1 MEPARIRV
9 LCTAFAAVPGSSPH
23 SAAMLAMVA
32 SVRAEIDLIS
42 VKTESQP
49 HVDRLGDA
57 RMFRVP
63 VGDAAPLEQRVMFD
77 RAVARQLD
85 AERYD
90 VVHVTGPFEG
100 ALAAE
105 RKPTLGFTFVY
116 EMATFPDEALG
127 AEVERRWSEAH
138 EKCLSEADLVIV
150 PTESAKRAVSDVIPE
165 RRVVVVPPG
174 VDVGAFDWRPTAE
187 PNEPRLLYLGTFT
200 ADRDIATM
208 LGAVRRVRSTRPVL
222 LLMAGETDRG
232 RRQRLRA
239 MIEAFELKGAV
250 EVRGEP
256 PPQALPQII
265 AAADLCLAPASEVPR
280 FQALGDL
287 PQPLLEYLAC
297 QRPVVAAGV
306 PGVAEVLRDEQEG
319 LLYPPGDEQAFA
331 DAILEMLRDG
341 GLKGR
346 TIELGYKRVRELF
359 SSGARRRRMA
369 DVYERLTPGSQ
380 ITDPWEESFPDGWTG
395 QHAMVDP
402 TEGDHAE
409 ADAEPSDADAEAM
422 ARAADEILAL
432 DAGSLPPPDAEVLR
446 TGDFA
451 ALDLDTSA
459 GRTVAPRDPP
469 TSELDAV
476 EELEGEA
483 TQGKT
488 EAPQPRGL
496 VPRPPAKTDPNALPP
511 ERTSPHANDTD
522 PGSRPP

>member
-1 MEPARIRV
+1 
-9 LCTAFAAVPGSSPH
+9 
-23 SAAMLAMVA
+23 MLAMVG
-32 SVRAEIDLIS
+32 SIRAEIDLIS
-42 VKTESQP
+42 VKTDAQP

-57 RMFRVP
+57 RVFRVP
-63 VGDAAPLEQRVMFD
+63 VGGAAPLEQRVMFD

-127 AEVERRWSEAH
+127 AEVERRWAEAH

-150 PTESAKRAVSDVIPE
+150 PTESAKRAVSETIPE
-165 RRVVVVPPG
+165 RRVIVVPPG
-174 VDVGAFDWRPTAE
+174 VDVGAFDWRPSAE

-200 ADRDIATM
+200 ADRDLATM
-208 LGAVRRVRSTRPVL
+208 LGAVRRVRGTRPVQ

-232 RRQRLRA
+232 RRERMRA
-239 MIEAFELKGAV
+239 MIDAFELRGAV

-256 PPQALPQII
+256 PPQSLPQII

-280 FQALGDL
+280 FQSLGDL

-319 LLYPPGDEQAFA
+319 MLYPPGDEQAFA
-331 DAILEMLRDG
+331 DAILEMLRDE
-341 GLKGR
+341 GLRAR
-346 TIELGYKRVRELF
+346 TVELGYKRVRELF

-380 ITDPWEESFPDGWTG
+380 ISDPWEESFPDGWTG
-395 QHAMVDP
+395 QHSM
-402 TEGDHAE
+402 
-409 ADAEPSDADAEAM
+409 AEPEPDENAADGELPDAEAEAA
-422 ARAADEILAL
+422 ARAADEVLAM
-432 DAGSLPPPDAEVLR
+432 DAPSLPPPDAEILR

-459 GRTVAPRDPP
+459 GRTLAPSDPP
-469 TSELDAV
+469 TAELEAIED
-476 EELEGEA
+476 LEGEA
-483 TQGKT
+483 TQGKV
-488 EAPQPRGL
+488 EAPVKRSAAA
-496 VPRPPAKTDPNALPP
+496 RPPTPPVKTDPSAIAP
-511 ERTSPHANDTD
+511 EPTNPRSHDTD
-522 PGSRPP
+522 PGSRV